1 MIFKNDEISDLSARW
16 FYQICIKDETHND
29 WLIPILSVCLILK
42 ISESSFHR
50 MLRKIEDFPGP
61 VKKSGNRLYWSMREI
76 VNYYKKGSKTK

>member
-1 MIFKNDEISDLSARW
+1 MIVKDEISNLSARW
-16 FYQICIKDETHND
+16 FYQICIKDEHHND

-50 MLRKIEDFPGP
+50 MLRKREDFPRP
-61 VKKSGNRLYWSMREI
+61 VKKSRNRLYWTMNEV